1 MSFRI
6 SDLKEIA
13 GLRVT
18 VMGLG
23 LNGGGVASARFF
35 AEHGAA
41 VTATDLRDERTLA
54 PSLEQLS
61 GLPIR
66 FVLGGHEA
74 ADFSGA
80 DIVIKN
86 PSVRRDSPFLALA
99 PRVETDLTVF
109 LSLCRN
115 PIVAVTGSK
124 GKSTTVSAIHH
135 VLVRVAPGARLG
147 GNITVSPLTFLDTL
161 DPADPVVLELS
172 SWQLADL
179 RDSRALKPTVALI
192 TNIMPDHQNMY
203 SDMDEYAADKRA
215 IYAEQ
220 DRSDWTLLNYTDRY
234 TESFA
239 AETKGTVRYFSPE
252 PLPEK
257 LDGAFLD
264 GAHGML
270 RTGTELVRV
279 VPEELAIRGEHHR
292 LNLLSAALAL
302 VTYGVPAGTVAEGL
316 RDFPGIEHRLERV
329 AEKRGVTFYNDSA
342 ATIPQAAAAAVK
354 SFACPV
360 VLITGGTDKSLEFES
375 FLEAAHIPK
384 KILLLEG
391 TATDKLIPVLKA
403 AGIGYLGPYDN
414 LTAAFERA
422 CAEAESGDA
431 VLLSPGAASF
441 GMFLNE
447 FDRGNRFKALVRALP
462 D

>member
-1 MSFRI
+1 
-6 SDLKEIA
+6 
-13 GLRVT
+13 
-18 VMGLG
+18 MGLG

-35 AEHGAA
+35 AEHGAV

-54 PSLEQLS
+54 PSIERLS

-66 FVLGGHEA
+66 YVLGGHEES
-74 ADFSGA
+74 DFSGA

-86 PSVRRDSPFLALA
+86 PSVRRDSPLLALA
-99 PRVETDLTVF
+99 RRIETDITVF
-109 LSLCRN
+109 LSFCRN
-115 PIVAVTGSK
+115 PVIAVTGSK

-135 VLVRVAPGARLG
+135 VLARATPGARLG
-147 GNITVSPLTFLDTL
+147 GNITVSPLSFLDSL

-179 RDSRALKPTVALI
+179 RESHALKPSVALI

-203 SDMDEYAADKRA
+203 SGMDEYVADKRV

-220 DRSDWTLLNYTDRY
+220 DRSDWTLLNHADRY
-234 TESFA
+234 TASFA
-239 AETKGTVRYFSPE
+239 AETKGAVRYFSST
-252 PLPEK
+252 PLPAG
-257 LDGAFLD
+257 LDGVFLD
-264 GAHGML
+264 GACGVL
-270 RTGTELVRV
+270 RIGGNRVRV
-279 VPEELAIRGEHHR
+279 LPVELGITGEHHR
-292 LNLLSAALAL
+292 LNLAAAALAL
-302 VTYGVPAGTVAEGL
+302 VTFGVPAETVYDGL
-316 RDFPGIEHRLERV
+316 HDFPGIEHRLERV
-329 AEKRGVTFYNDSA
+329 AVKRGVTFYNDSA

-354 SFACPV
+354 SLSCPV
-360 VLITGGTDKSLEFES
+360 VLIAGGTDKSLEFES
-375 FLEAAHIPK
+375 FQEAARIPK
-384 KILLLEG
+384 KVLLLEG
-391 TATDKLIPVLKA
+391 SATEKLVPVLRA
-403 AGIGYLGPYDN
+403 AGVRYLGPYDC

-422 CAEAESGDA
+422 CAEAVPGDA